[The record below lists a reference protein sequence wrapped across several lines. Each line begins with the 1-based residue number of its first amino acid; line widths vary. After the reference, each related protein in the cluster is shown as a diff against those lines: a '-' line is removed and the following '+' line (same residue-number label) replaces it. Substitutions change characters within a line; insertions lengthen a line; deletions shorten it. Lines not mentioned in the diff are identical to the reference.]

1 MEKVG
6 HLTIINSDGEPVCV
20 ASSVTMRIDCGGV
33 YSKKENLFP
42 ITFKKEDLLKN
53 PVTFTCSVKPSKEI
67 LEKIESASQ
76 LYDAFCVNITDFF
89 VFCLRNRIVP
99 PLRGNITRAKLK
111 KRDIKGILVCKVD
124 PYSLCG
130 IVQGG
135 NAIMKDGHISRFDSL
150 DDKVYKLIKIK
161 Y

>member
-1 MEKVG
+1 MEKFG
-6 HLTIINSDGEPVCV
+6 HLTIINPDGEPVRV
-20 ASSVTMRIDCGGV
+20 ASSGTMRIECDGV
-33 YSKKENLFP
+33 YSKKENMFP
-42 ITFKKEDLLKN
+42 ITFKKENLFKN
-53 PVTFTCSVKPSKEI
+53 PVTITCSVEPRKEI
-67 LEKIESASQ
+67 LEKIESMSQ
-76 LYDAFCVNITDFF
+76 FYDDLCAQITDFF

>member
-1 MEKVG
+1 MEKFG
-6 HLTIINSDGEPVCV
+6 HLTIINPDGEPVHV
-20 ASSVTMRIDCGGV
+20 ASSVNMRIDCGGV
-33 YSKKENLFP
+33 LQKENLFP
-42 ITFKKEDLLKN
+42 ITFKKENLFEN
-53 PVTFTCSVKPSKEI
+53 PVTITCSVEPRKEI
-67 LEKIESASQ
+67 LEKIESMSQ
-76 LYDAFCVNITDFF
+76 FYDDLCVKITDFL

>member
-6 HLTIINSDGEPVCV
+6 HLTIINLDGEPVHV
-20 ASSVTMRIDCGGV
+20 ASSVTMRIDCEKESQFKNPV
-33 YSKKENLFP
+33 TFKKENLF
-42 ITFKKEDLLKN
+42 KN
-53 PVTFTCSVKPSKEI
+53 PVTFTCSLKPSKEI
-67 LEKIESASQ
+67 LEKNESMSQ
-76 LYDAFCVNITDFF
+76 FYDAITDFF

-111 KRDIKGILVCKVD
+111 KRDIKGILICKVD

-150 DDKVYKLIKIK
+150 DDKVYELIKIK

>member
-6 HLTIINSDGEPVCV
+6 HLTIKNLDGEPVYV
-20 ASSVTMRIDCGGV
+20 ASSVTMRIDCEKESQFKNPV
-33 YSKKENLFP
+33 TFKKENLF
-42 ITFKKEDLLKN
+42 KN
-53 PVTFTCSVKPSKEI
+53 PVTFTCSLKPSKEI

-111 KRDIKGILVCKVD
+111 KRDIKGILICKVD

>member
-6 HLTIINSDGEPVCV
+6 HFTIINLDGEPVHV
-20 ASSVTMRIDCGGV
+20 ASSVTMRIDCE
-33 YSKKENLFP
+33 KESQF
-42 ITFKKEDLLKN
+42 KN
-53 PVTFTCSVKPSKEI
+53 PVTFTCSLKPSKEI
-67 LEKIESASQ
+67 LEKNKSMSQ
-76 LYDAFCVNITDFF
+76 FYDAITDFF

>member
-6 HLTIINSDGEPVCV
+6 HLTIINPDGEPVHV
-20 ASSVTMRIDCGGV
+20 ASSVTMRIDCEKESQFKNPV
-33 YSKKENLFP
+33 TFKKENLF
-42 ITFKKEDLLKN
+42 KN
-53 PVTFTCSVKPSKEI
+53 PVTITCSVEPRKEI
-67 LEKIESASQ
+67 LEKIESMSQ
-76 LYDAFCVNITDFF
+76 FYDDLCVQITDFL

>member
-6 HLTIINSDGEPVCV
+6 RITIINPDGEPVCV
-20 ASSVTMRIDCGGV
+20 ASSGTIRINGIV
-33 YSKKENLFP
+33 YSQKESLY
-42 ITFKKEDLLKN
+42 KD
-53 PVTFTCSVKPSKEI
+53 PVTFTCSVKPSKET
-67 LEKIESASQ
+67 LEKIESMSQ
-76 LYDAFCVNITDFF
+76 FYDALRVKITDFF

-135 NAIMKDGHISRFDSL
+135 NAIMKDGYISRFDSL
-150 DDKVYKLIKIK
+150 DDKVYELIKIK

>member
-1 MEKVG
+1 MEKFE
-6 HLTIINSDGEPVCV
+6 HLTIINPDGEPVCV
-20 ASSVTMRIDCGGV
+20 ASSGTMRFDGGGV
-33 YSKKENLFP
+33 YSKKEYLF
-42 ITFKKEDLLKN
+42 KN
-53 PVTFTCSVKPSKEI
+53 PVTFTCSVKPSKET
-67 LEKIESASQ
+67 LEKIKSMS
-76 LYDAFCVNITDFF
+76 LFYDALRVKITDFL

-150 DDKVYKLIKIK
+150 DDKVYALIKIK

>member
-1 MEKVG
+1 MEKFG
-6 HLTIINSDGEPVCV
+6 HLTIINPDGEPVRV
-20 ASSVTMRIDCGGV
+20 ALSGTMRIDCGGV
-33 YSKKENLFP
+33 YSKKGNLFP
-42 ITFKKEDLLKN
+42 ITFKKENLFEN
-53 PVTFTCSVKPSKEI
+53 PVTITCSVEPRKEI
-67 LEKIESASQ
+67 LEKIESMSQ
-76 LYDAFCVNITDFF
+76 LYDDFCAQITDFF

-135 NAIMKDGHISRFDSL
+135 NAIMKDGHISRFDCL